1 MSSGLTVR
9 SDQGMVSRPIRFAPF
24 WGLFLFILIV
34 VTVLF
39 FLFPKEELLQS
50 LEKQRQADKVVK
62 QYLVNLVDLYPKD
75 QELKLLLAE
84 QHLGFADV
92 QQALK
97 TIQPYLTKKSTNSKL
112 YSRAQWIYYRIL
124 EVTTFA
130 LPPASEARLAGE
142 NQLKGLVKKLLT
154 IEGMN
159 TEQLLVLG
167 NGAALLGLNE
177 EALGLY
183 QRVVKLPPSRAKG
196 MAELYVKAGSLALG
210 YSQYLFSA
218 QLYFLA
224 QKSASDEKAAASY
237 YVKALQSLV
246 SGNLLNQALNEAQ
259 ANLSELSNNQE
270 VLLYLVSLARSAN
283 NTQLAQQYMLKI
295 LNLKYQDNADQTS

>member
-9 SDQGMVSRPIRFAPF
+9 NDQGMVSKPIRFAPF

-75 QELKLLLAE
+75 QEFKLLLAE
-84 QHLGFADV
+84 QHLGFADI

-97 TIQPYLTKKSTNSKL
+97 TIQPYLKKGTNSKL

-130 LPPASEARLAGE
+130 LPPASEARIAGE
-142 NQLKGLVKKLLT
+142 NQLKSLVKKLVG
-154 IEGMN
+154 IEGMS
-159 TEQLLVLG
+159 TEQLLELG

-183 QRVVKLPPSRAKG
+183 QRVVKLPASRAEG
-196 MAELYVKAGSLALG
+196 MDKLYATAGTLVLG

-224 QKSASDEKAAASY
+224 QKSASDEKVAASY